1 MSIEPWINWQ
11 FHKTP
16 GLIDPRAGFS
26 RAGIGRTINRLGL
39 VAPVPAN
46 TARYRFHPVTG
57 ACEGLLV
64 EPQRT
69 NLLLRSEEFDNPTW
83 TATSLTVTANSTTAP
98 DGAATAD
105 TLAASGAGGKLTQAV
120 TITAG
125 RGIAFGVY
133 AKANASPWV
142 VLSLT
147 DGTNTVDC
155 WFNLVSGA
163 TGTHSLGGSGGGF
176 SLTFSQKWI
185 EAQRNGWYLCALE
198 VTSSVATA
206 VSASIAPTAA
216 DNTASANG
224 NSLFAWGAHLEA
236 DATLTNLTSY
246 IPTTSAT
253 VTRSADNLILPVSA
267 SQVPLDRG
275 TMIFE
280 FTVRPVPAA
289 SGGQSIVLGGVGD
302 TFSNTLYIGR
312 QGVTGVGYTYIQN
325 AVGSNNTKTCAW
337 TPGTIYRYGVAWT
350 SSRIAHCIDG
360 GSITSQALAGPFA
373 SMARIAVGCAP
384 WSTSSAGTLSNT
396 VHRAF
401 VYAPICVTDAA
412 LQQLTAQ

>member
-26 RAGIGRTINRLGL
+26 RASIGRTTNRLGL
-39 VAPVPAN
+39 VAPVAAN
-46 TARYRFHPVTG
+46 TARTRFHPVIG
-57 ACEGLLV
+57 LCEGLPV

-69 NLLLRSEEFDNPTW
+69 NLLVRSEEFENPAW
-83 TATSLTVTANSTTAP
+83 TASSLSVTP
-98 DGAATAD
+98 DGTTTAD
-105 TLAASGAGGKLTQAV
+105 TLAATGGGGKLIQAV

-125 RGIAFGVY
+125 RGIAFGIY
-133 AKANASPWV
+133 AKANASTWV

-185 EAQRNGWYLCALE
+185 EAQRNGWCLCALE

-206 VSASIAPTAA
+206 ISASIAPTAA

-224 NSLFAWGAHLEA
+224 NSLFAWGAQLEA
-236 DATLTNLTSY
+236 EATLTNLTSY

-280 FTVRPVPAA
+280 FTARPLPAA

-325 AVGSNNTKTCAW
+325 TVGSTNSKTCAW

-360 GSITSQALAGPFA
+360 GSITSMALGGAFA
-373 SMARIAVGCAP
+373 SVARLAVGCAP
-384 WSTSSAGTLSNT
+384 WSSSSAGTLSNA

-401 VYAPICVTDAA
+401 VYAPICVPDAT
-412 LQQLTAQ
+412 LQQLTAP